1 MQDINMCEKLFK
13 KEDFIN
19 KGENEFIDIDSE
31 EMRLYKF
38 PGGDKVVIDRPLK
51 LCVKENGHRVW
62 DIKGV
67 SHYIPTGWIHLS
79 WVVKEGAPNFV
90 K

>member
-1 MQDINMCEKLFK
+1 MKK

-19 KGENEFIDIDSE
+19 KGSNVFIDIDTE
-31 EMRLYKF
+31 IKRTYLF
-38 PGGDKVVIDRPLK
+38 PSGLEIVIKNPLK

-62 DIKGV
+62 DANNV
-67 SHYIPTGWIHLS
+67 SHYIPKGWVHLY
-79 WVVKEGAPNFV
+79 WEVKDGCPNFV